1 MPSATIFTKEKKTTL
16 RDKALAQ
23 VRQAILSGK
32 LKPGNRLIEQELSE
46 EMGISRLPIREAIA
60 SLEHEGLVTI
70 EPYKKTVVTK
80 LSPKE
85 IDEIY
90 SIRELLELHALQLLM
105 RDDASAA
112 VARLEEVIRCMEEGW
127 ADAGSD
133 FVGNDF
139 AFHESLCQMTGNS
152 MLHKLWLMLST
163 KILVYINIEAKRS
176 SLPLMVENH
185 RKLCRLIAAGDLAA
199 ASEALKKHLRSG
211 RDRVLGLA

>member
-1 MPSATIFTKEKKTTL
+1 MPSAAIFTKEKKTTL

-32 LKPGNRLIEQELSE
+32 LKPGDRLIEQELSE

-105 RDDASAA
+105 RENASAA

-127 ADAGSD
+127 TDVESD

-139 AFHESLCQMTGNS
+139 AFHESLCKMTGNS

-163 KILVYINIEAKRS
+163 KILVYINIEANRS

-185 RKLCRLIAAGDLAA
+185 RKLCRLIAAGNLAA
-199 ASEALKKHLRSG
+199 ASEALKRHLRNG